1 MNALNFFITDY
12 QFKCYKSAFSG
23 NIYAGVVQGF
33 YTIFKVNNSKKKCC
47 LTIGI
52 YKDEADENFLSS
64 LKDRFASAKQKA
76 TPTLDKAVLTIEY
89 PMPAFTGY
97 KKGFEAVKDIVYPF
111 LMESGYKS
119 GGFLHG
125 KNDGTLKLYQIGCEH
140 LYLTDGEHLEK
151 EAELREKK
159 EEDQNTCE
167 NVLFGTLG
175 VLGVALAG
183 IVLYA
188 LVGRLNL
195 YVWAVPAALSA
206 ISAVVYK
213 RLGKKI
219 TIKSIIIIFVIL
231 CAALAAATVLE
242 YAWRLYDA
250 IKNDPESVPMA
261 FFEVLKNTPSAI
273 MDVPELKQV
282 VTKDILI
289 NGAVLLITS
298 VGALIVAYK
307 QEIRFVTIKRLD

>member
-1 MNALNFFITDY
+1 M
-12 QFKCYKSAFSG
+12 
-23 NIYAGVVQGF
+23 
-33 YTIFKVNNSKKKCC
+33 
-47 LTIGI
+47 
-52 YKDEADENFLSS
+52 
-64 LKDRFASAKQKA
+64 
-76 TPTLDKAVLTIEY
+76 
-89 PMPAFTGY
+89 
-97 KKGFEAVKDIVYPF
+97 
-111 LMESGYKS
+111 
-119 GGFLHG
+119 HG
-125 KNDGTLKLYQIGCEH
+125 KNDGTLKLYQIGSEH

>member
-1 MNALNFFITDY
+1 M
-12 QFKCYKSAFSG
+12 
-23 NIYAGVVQGF
+23 
-33 YTIFKVNNSKKKCC
+33 
-47 LTIGI
+47 
-52 YKDEADENFLSS
+52 
-64 LKDRFASAKQKA
+64 
-76 TPTLDKAVLTIEY
+76 
-89 PMPAFTGY
+89 
-97 KKGFEAVKDIVYPF
+97 
-111 LMESGYKS
+111 
-119 GGFLHG
+119 
-125 KNDGTLKLYQIGCEH
+125 
-140 LYLTDGEHLEK
+140 
-151 EAELREKK
+151 
-159 EEDQNTCE
+159 
-167 NVLFGTLG
+167 
-175 VLGVALAG
+175 LGVALAG

-289 NGAVLLITS
+289 NGSVLLITS